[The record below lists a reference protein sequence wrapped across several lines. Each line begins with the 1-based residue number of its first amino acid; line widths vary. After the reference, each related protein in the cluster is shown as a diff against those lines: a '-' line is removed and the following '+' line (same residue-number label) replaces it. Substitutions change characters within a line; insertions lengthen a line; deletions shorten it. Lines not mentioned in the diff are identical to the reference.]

1 MKKDIQ
7 KDNSNKELNTIKP
20 ILIFICVY
28 CIFSIGLPLAFKYII
43 FESTAYSNLTNNE
56 WAGFLGSYV
65 GGILGGLGTLFS
77 VYYTVETSINMQNAE
92 NERRNAEISEEHKRH
107 DLEILDEN
115 KRRNAEINVERQRR
129 DSEIQAENKRK
140 EREDRVKF
148 TGEIATLVGEFLTI
162 TSNYHYMNV
171 EVAQIEQDLKDSYDK
186 LYNLKIEESKI
197 YEALNRNSPIQYS
210 ITELDL
216 RKVRND
222 IDKEERHYNQLLS
235 EKAYKSYFGNRL
247 KAIECLHI
255 LEAKLIDIKEG
266 ENLLKAIKCFHNSEL
281 KKDEKDEKSTSVW
294 IEQSNEKIIKEY
306 KSFQRNFINKE

>member
-77 VYYTVETSINMQNAE
+77 VYYTVKTSINMQNAE
-92 NERRNAEISEEHKRH
+92 NERRNAEISEEHKRR
-107 DLEILDEN
+107 DLEIQE
-115 KRRNAEINVERQRR
+115 
-129 DSEIQAENKRK
+129 ENKRK

-171 EVAQIEQDLKDSYDK
+171 DIARIEKDLKESEDNLDK
-186 LYNLKIEESKI
+186 LKIGESKI
-197 YEALNRNSPIQYS
+197 YEALNRNSSIQCG
-210 ITELDL
+210 ITELNL
-216 RKVRND
+216 IKVRND

-235 EKAYKSYFGNRL
+235 EKAYKSNFGNRL

-281 KKDEKDEKSTSVW
+281 KKEEEPTFSW
-294 IEQSNEKIIKEY
+294 IERSNEEIIKEY

>member
-77 VYYTVETSINMQNAE
+77 VYYTVKTSINMQKAE

-171 EVAQIEQDLKDSYDK
+171 DIARIEKDLKESEDNLDK
-186 LYNLKIEESKI
+186 LKIGESKI
-197 YEALNRNSPIQYS
+197 YEALNRNSSIQYS
-210 ITELDL
+210 NVTELNL
-216 RKVRND
+216 IKVRND

-235 EKAYKSYFGNRL
+235 EKAYKSNFGNRL

-281 KKDEKDEKSTSVW
+281 KKEEEPTFSW
-294 IEQSNEKIIKEY
+294 IERSNEEIIKVY

>member
-77 VYYTVETSINMQNAE
+77 VYYTVKTSINMQKAE
-92 NERRNAEISEEHKRH
+92 NE
-107 DLEILDEN
+107 
-115 KRRNAEINVERQRR
+115 RRNAEINVERQRR

-171 EVAQIEQDLKDSYDK
+171 EVAQIEQNLKDSYDK

-216 RKVRND
+216 MKVRND

-255 LEAKLIDIKEG
+255 LEAKLIDIEEG

-294 IEQSNEKIIKEY
+294 IEQSNEEIIKEY

>member
-77 VYYTVETSINMQNAE
+77 VYYTVKTSINMQKAE

-115 KRRNAEINVERQRR
+115 KRRNSEINVERQRR

-171 EVAQIEQDLKDSYDK
+171 EVAQIEQNLKDSYDK

-216 RKVRND
+216 MKVRND

-255 LEAKLIDIKEG
+255 LEAKLIDIEEG
-266 ENLLKAIKCFHNSEL
+266 EDLLKAIKCFHNSEL

-294 IEQSNEKIIKEY
+294 IERSNEEIIKVY

>member
-77 VYYTVETSINMQNAE
+77 VYYTVKTSINMQNAE
-92 NERRNAEISEEHKRH
+92 NERRNAEISEEHKRR
-107 DLEILDEN
+107 DLEIQE
-115 KRRNAEINVERQRR
+115 
-129 DSEIQAENKRK
+129 ENKRK

-171 EVAQIEQDLKDSYDK
+171 DIARIEKDLKESEDNLDK
-186 LYNLKIEESKI
+186 LKIGESKI
-197 YEALNRNSPIQYS
+197 YEALNRNSSIQYS
-210 ITELDL
+210 NVTELNL
-216 RKVRND
+216 IKVRND

-235 EKAYKSYFGNRL
+235 EKAYKSNFGNRL

-281 KKDEKDEKSTSVW
+281 KKEEEPTFSW
-294 IEQSNEKIIKEY
+294 IERSNEEIIKVY